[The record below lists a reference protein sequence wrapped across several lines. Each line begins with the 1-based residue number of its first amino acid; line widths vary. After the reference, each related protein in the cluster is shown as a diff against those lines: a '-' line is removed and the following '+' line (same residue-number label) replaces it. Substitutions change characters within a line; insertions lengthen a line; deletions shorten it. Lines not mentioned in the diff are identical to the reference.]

1 MRNAVIAAVVAA
13 VVAAASGTAAT
24 IVVTSKNIKNG
35 TIQTVDISAKA
46 KRALKGNRASARLRG
61 APGVDGAP
69 GLAGIARLIYVDGPV
84 DNQCSLL
91 LTCPPEESPVGFSVA
106 TCPADSYVVGGGFT
120 TEHIENWITDVH
132 VGNKSYAV
140 TAVNYWDGNPTSSI
154 QAKAICA
161 SGPGITA
168 SASGAA
174 GAANL
179 RQRVAEVREAV
190 ASTAPGESRDG
201 QSPPGGD

>member
-1 MRNAVIAAVVAA
+1 MKNALIAAVVAA

-35 TIQTVDISAKA
+35 TIQTVDISPGA
-46 KRALKGNRASARLRG
+46 KRALKGNRGPRG
-61 APGVDGAP
+61 FEGPLGPGGAP
-69 GLAGIARLIYVDGPV
+69 GLAGIARLIYVDGPA
-84 DNQCSLL
+84 DSQCSLL
-91 LTCPPEESPVGFSVA
+91 LACPPGESPVGFSVA

-140 TAVNYWDGNPTSSI
+140 TAVNYWDGHPTSSI

-174 GAANL
+174 GTANL

-190 ASTAPGESRDG
+190 ASTALGESRDG
-201 QSPPGGD
+201 QSLPRGD